1 MLFIIISYFCKK
13 LYVRQGRTHG
23 KLLKT
28 METIPQKKPRL
39 EWLDALRG
47 FTMILV
53 VANHVSQMGFEQ
65 HSKLS
70 SSLSFLLL
78 FRMPLFFFVSG
89 FLAYKASQVWNLSG
103 LWQLVKKKLR
113 VQLIPT
119 AVFFILFCAI
129 ICNNF
134 LNSIVNNLHSPT
146 KGGYWFTIALLWM
159 FIIYYLFSYAESKL
173 KETRLFKEHNIG
185 AVPILLLFVV
195 SLCFYETC
203 FLPKIFPWAQ
213 GHKMPSIG
221 WLNDLC
227 LERVFYHFPFF
238 LFGNIVHRYW
248 NKSQRI
254 MDSRWFYPM
263 VITVVIVATVEV
275 IKWHNL
281 RFAWTNLPSTVAKF
295 GLLTIAFMYFRHY
308 QKYFT
313 KLTVAGST
321 LQYIGRRTLD
331 IYLIHFFFMPNIPTI
346 GMFFDKYRHNFV
358 LDTTLS
364 VIMALLIIGFCCIT
378 SNILRVSPFL
388 KKWLFGR

>member
-1 MLFIIISYFCKK
+1 MD
-13 LYVRQGRTHG
+13 
-23 KLLKT
+23 
-28 METIPQKKPRL
+28 IPVKKPRL

-53 VANHVSQMGFEQ
+53 VANHVSQIGFGQ
-65 HSKLS
+65 HWKWS
-70 SSLSFLLL
+70 SSLPFLLL

-89 FLAYKASQVWNLSG
+89 FLAYKAAQVWDAHNLG
-103 LWQLVKKKLR
+103 QLLLKKLR

-119 AVFFILFCAI
+119 AVFFVLFCALV
-129 ICNNF
+129 CNNF
-134 LNSIVNNLHSPT
+134 ADSLVSNLHSPT

-159 FIIYYLFSYAESKL
+159 FVIYYLFSYAESKL
-173 KETRLFKEHNIG
+173 LALFPKIPSWL
-185 AVPILLLFVV
+185 PITLLFII
-195 SLCFYETC
+195 SLGFYETC
-203 FLPKIFPWAQ
+203 FLPKTFPWAQ
-213 GHKMPSIG
+213 GHKMPPIQ

-248 NKSQRI
+248 KQAQRI
-254 MDSRWFYPM
+254 MDSCWFYP
-263 VITVVIVATVEV
+263 IVIVIVILSAADV

-281 RFAWTNLPSTVAKF
+281 KFAWTNLPSTLAKF
-295 GLLTIAFMYFRHY
+295 GLLTIAFMYFRYY
-308 QKYFT
+308 QQYFSRR
-313 KLTVAGST
+313 TVIGSS

-346 GMFFDKYRHNFV
+346 GSFFDKYRHNFV
-358 LDTTLS
+358 LDSTMAVL
-364 VIMALLIIGFCCIT
+364 IALLIIAFCCIT